1 MRKLSLFRKKSGL
14 VLMGGGA
21 RGLAHIGVLEALQE
35 NGMDFDL
42 VCGTSTGGI
51 IGGLFSY
58 GYSPK
63 EIRKMALNFDY
74 TKILRIP
81 RISLFKNLNNLFE
94 IIILSTYSRIFEK
107 DEEDKVEEILKE
119 VVQDTLIENLKVK
132 FFCTAVDLVSGKEV
146 IFDKGPLYKALRAT
160 MSYPFI
166 FKPVNYN
173 RMVLIDG
180 GVLDNAPVI
189 KAKEFGAKKVLVVDI
204 HRGLKRES
212 IKNLSS
218 DISIL
223 KRIYDAMAEK
233 LVEINLERAD
243 YILKINIEKDTFD
256 FSKIE
261 EVINIGK
268 EKTLIELKK
277 IKKEIFSI

>member
-1 MRKLSLFRKKSGL
+1 
-14 VLMGGGA
+14 
-21 RGLAHIGVLEALQE
+21 
-35 NGMDFDL
+35 
-42 VCGTSTGGI
+42 
-51 IGGLFSY
+51 
-58 GYSPK
+58 
-63 EIRKMALNFDY
+63 
-74 TKILRIP
+74 
-81 RISLFKNLNNLFE
+81 
-94 IIILSTYSRIFEK
+94 
-107 DEEDKVEEILKE
+107 
-119 VVQDTLIENLKVK
+119 DTLIENLKVK

-173 RMVLIDG
+173 RMVLVDG